1 MDMDIQESKARRH
14 NERLFF
20 ETDLEAAR
28 RSNDSDKAR
37 HEAEQALEYAAA
49 RGIIDRIPKSVL
61 PMVAEMIIDE
71 DGYAPDPLLGEG
83 EREGWSPLHLAVD
96 RDRIDVARALLDHGA
111 NIDALAP
118 NYFAMDIR
126 LELSRPERPSVTP
139 LHFACGGGRGGYY
152 SCNNRGYR
160 LAAARLLVERGANLS
175 ARTDKG
181 DTPLRLAIANGK
193 ADRATCAK
201 LVELFLAHGAPVDE
215 VRHSQTLLHDAAS
228 LFPAIDVVRLLVAH
242 GAELD
247 SRGWEGKTPLAC
259 ACQRPS
265 SLEILK
271 CLVENGADIDL
282 ANDHGRTPLHYAMD
296 SRNGADNARWL
307 LMRGAAFDSKD
318 MSDVDEYGPLS
329 PRNMNFHILTDDL
342 RLALWRRLK
351 LYAFGKPSKYTTSA
365 QHRVAGLPELS
376 HHIGAFLILRPLDQV
391 LTAPEKAA
399 VLQAIAE
406 LDTAATRVTV
416 RRLAESIVGLPE
428 GALDAKK
435 PSINEVWTPQGGY
448 TTLAVSNV

>member
-1 MDMDIQESKARRH
+1 MDIRDEEAQRLFFVSEQGAARESSDLDKARR
-14 NERLFF
+14 
-20 ETDLEAAR
+20 
-28 RSNDSDKAR
+28 K
-37 HEAEQALEYAAA
+37 AEQALEYAAD

-111 NIDALAP
+111 NVDALAP

-126 LELSRPERPSVTP
+126 LELTRPERPSVTP

-215 VRHSQTLLHDAAS
+215 VRDTQTLLHDAAS

-265 SLEILK
+265 SLEIVK

>member
-1 MDMDIQESKARRH
+1 MDIRDEEAQ
-14 NERLFF
+14 RLFF
-20 ETDLEAAR
+20 VSEQGAAR
-28 RSNDSDKAR
+28 ESSDIGKAR
-37 HEAEQALEYAAA
+37 HKAEQALEYAAA

-118 NYFAMDIR
+118 NYFAMDMR

-215 VRHSQTLLHDAAS
+215 VRGSQTLLHDAAS
-228 LFPAIDVVRLLVAH
+228 LFPSIDVVRLLVAH

>member
-1 MDMDIQESKARRH
+1 MDIRDEEAQ
-14 NERLFF
+14 RLFF
-20 ETDLEAAR
+20 VSEQGAAR
-28 RSNDSDKAR
+28 ESSDIGKAR
-37 HEAEQALEYAAA
+37 HKAEQALEYAAA

-111 NIDALAP
+111 NVDALAP

-126 LELSRPERPSVTP
+126 LELTRPERPSVTP

-201 LVELFLAHGAPVDE
+201 LVELFLTHGAPVDE
-215 VRHSQTLLHDAAS
+215 VRHRQTLLHDAAS

-265 SLEILK
+265 SLEIVK

>member
-1 MDMDIQESKARRH
+1 MDIRDEEAQ
-14 NERLFF
+14 RLFF
-20 ETDLEAAR
+20 VSEQGAAR
-28 RSNDSDKAR
+28 ESSDIGKAR
-37 HEAEQALEYAAA
+37 HKAEQALEYAAA

-111 NIDALAP
+111 NVDALAP

-126 LELSRPERPSVTP
+126 LELTRPERPSVTP

-201 LVELFLAHGAPVDE
+201 LVELFLEHGAPVDE
-215 VRHSQTLLHDAAS
+215 ACGGETLLHDACTYKAGIG
-228 LFPAIDVVRLLVAH
+228 AVRVLVAH
-242 GAELD
+242 GAEINSPGSNGRTPL
-247 SRGWEGKTPLAC
+247 SRGCEQLPG
-259 ACQRPS
+259 S
-265 SLEILK
+265 SKVLPY
-271 CLVENGADIDL
+271 LVKHGADIDL
-282 ANDHGRTPLHYAMD
+282 ADNFGRTPLHWAMN
-296 SRNGADNARWL
+296 SSHPCGQNNARWL
-307 LMRGAAFDSKD
+307 LKRGAAFDRQD
-318 MSDVDEYGPLS
+318 DFGRGALS
-329 PRNMNFHILTDDL
+329 PDNRNRRILTNPL

>member
-1 MDMDIQESKARRH
+1 MRDEEAQ
-14 NERLFF
+14 RLFF
-20 ETDLEAAR
+20 VSEQGAAR
-28 RSNDSDKAR
+28 EISDVAKAR
-37 HEAEQALEYAAA
+37 HKAEQALEFAAA

-71 DGYAPDPLLGEG
+71 DGYEPDPLLGEA

-118 NYFAMDIR
+118 NYFAMDMK

-139 LHFACGGGRGGYY
+139 LHFACGGGRGAYH
-152 SCNNRGYR
+152 SWNNRGYR

-175 ARTDKG
+175 ARTDKH

-193 ADRATCAK
+193 ADPATCAK

-215 VRHSQTLLHDAAS
+215 VRGRQTLLHDAAS
-228 LFPAIDVVRLLVAH
+228 FAAIDVVRLLVAH

-247 SRGWEGKTPLAC
+247 SRGRLGETPLAC
-259 ACQRPS
+259 ACQRQS

-296 SRNGADNARWL
+296 LRNGADNARWL
-307 LMRGAAFDSKD
+307 LMRGAAFDSED
-318 MSDVDEYGPLS
+318 RFDEYGPLS
-329 PRNMNFHILTDDL
+329 PGNMNFHILTDDL

-351 LYAFGKPSKYTTSA
+351 LYSFGKPSKYTTSA
-365 QHRVAGLPELS
+365 QHRVAADPFLS
-376 HHIGAFLILRPLDQV
+376 HHLGTFLILHPADSPLS
-391 LTAPEKAA
+391 TSERIAMHR
-399 VLQAIAE
+399 AIRETMDLLGSPYSDYVPMVSGRAE
-406 LDTAATRVTV
+406 EILGVPKG
-416 RRLAESIVGLPE
+416 S
-428 GALDAKK
+428 LDAKEDDIY
-435 PSINEVWTPQGGY
+435 SFWFEATG
-448 TTLAVSNV
+448 T

>member
-1 MDMDIQESKARRH
+1 MDMDIYESKARRH

-37 HEAEQALEYAAA
+37 HEAEQALEYAAD
-49 RGIIDRIPKSVL
+49 RGIIDQVPKDVL
-61 PMVAEMIIDE
+61 PMVAEM
-71 DGYAPDPLLGEG
+71 LLGEYG
-83 EREGWSPLHLAVD
+83 YGRELAREGWSPLHVAVE
-96 RDRIDVARALLDHGA
+96 RGRIDVARAL
-111 NIDALAP
+111 
-118 NYFAMDIR
+118 
-126 LELSRPERPSVTP
+126 
-139 LHFACGGGRGGYY
+139 
-152 SCNNRGYR
+152 
-160 LAAARLLVERGANLS
+160 VERGASLS
-175 ARTDKG
+175 ARTSDNE
-181 DTPLRLAIANGK
+181 TPLRLAIKNG
-193 ADRATCAK
+193 DYDQATCAK
-201 LVELFLAHGAPVDE
+201 LVELFLEHGAPVDE
-215 VRHSQTLLHDAAS
+215 ACGGETLLHDACTYDAGIG
-228 LFPAIDVVRLLVAH
+228 AVRVLVAH
-242 GAELD
+242 GAEINSPGSNGRTPL
-247 SRGWEGKTPLAC
+247 SRGCEQLPG
-259 ACQRPS
+259 S
-265 SLEILK
+265 SKVLPY
-271 CLVENGADIDL
+271 LVKHGADIDL
-282 ANDHGRTPLHYAMD
+282 ADNFGRTPLHWAMN
-296 SRNGADNARWL
+296 SSHPCGQNNARWL
-307 LMRGAAFDSKD
+307 LKRGAAFDRQD
-318 MSDVDEYGPLS
+318 DFGRGALS
-329 PRNMNFHILTDDL
+329 PDNRNRRILTNPL

>member
-1 MDMDIQESKARRH
+1 MDIRDEEAQ
-14 NERLFF
+14 RLFF
-20 ETDLEAAR
+20 VSELGAAR
-28 RSNDSDKAR
+28 ESSDIDRAR
-37 HEAEQALEYAAA
+37 HMAEQALEYAAA

-71 DGYAPDPLLGEG
+71 DGYEPDPLLGEA

-118 NYFAMDIR
+118 NYFAMDMK

-139 LHFACGGGRGGYY
+139 LHFACGGGRGAYHGW
-152 SCNNRGYR
+152 NNRGYR

-175 ARTDKG
+175 ARTDKH

-193 ADRATCAK
+193 ADPATCAK

-215 VRHSQTLLHDAAS
+215 VRDRQTLLHDAAS
-228 LFPAIDVVRLLVAH
+228 FAAIDVVRLLVAH

-247 SRGWEGKTPLAC
+247 SRGRLGETPLAC
-259 ACQRPS
+259 ACQRQS

-307 LMRGAAFDSKD
+307 LMRSAAFDSED
-318 MSDVDEYGPLS
+318 RFDEYGPLS
-329 PRNMNFHILTDDL
+329 PGNMNFHILTDDL

-351 LYAFGKPSKYTTSA
+351 LYSFGKPSKYTTSA
-365 QHRVAGLPELS
+365 QHRVAADPFLS
-376 HHIGAFLILRPLDQV
+376 HHLGTFLILHPADSPLS
-391 LTAPEKAA
+391 TSERIAMHR
-399 VLQAIAE
+399 AIRETMDLLGEPYSDYVPMVSRRAE
-406 LDTAATRVTV
+406 EILGVPKG
-416 RRLAESIVGLPE
+416 S
-428 GALDAKK
+428 LDAKEDDIY
-435 PSINEVWTPQGGY
+435 SFWFEATG
-448 TTLAVSNV
+448 T

>member
-1 MDMDIQESKARRH
+1 MDIRDEEAQ
-14 NERLFF
+14 RLFF
-20 ETDLEAAR
+20 VSEQGAAR
-28 RSNDSDKAR
+28 ECSDIDKAR
-37 HEAEQALEYAAA
+37 HKAEQALEYAAA

-118 NYFAMDIR
+118 NYFAMDMR

-265 SLEILK
+265 SLEIVK

-351 LYAFGKPSKYTTSA
+351 LYSFGKPSKYTTSA
-365 QHRVAGLPELS
+365 QHRVAADPFLS
-376 HHIGAFLILRPLDQV
+376 HHLGTFLILHPADSPLSTSEQIA
-391 LTAPEKAA
+391 LHR
-399 VLQAIAE
+399 AIREIMDLLGEPYSDYVPMVSRRAE
-406 LDTAATRVTV
+406 EILGVPKGSLDDKEYDIYSFWFEATGT
-416 RRLAESIVGLPE
+416 
-428 GALDAKK
+428 
-435 PSINEVWTPQGGY
+435 
-448 TTLAVSNV
+448 